1 MTNLFR
7 KALLLATIVYA
18 QAVVAQ
24 TRVDGLAAMQLED
37 WDKAISIYTALT
49 QANPADQ
56 DALLTLSNAY
66 LAKGDKVKAREVANT
81 AFNAKT
87 DVPMAFVAL
96 GKVLLLEGKTAEA
109 SEQFSRAAKKGKKD
123 IDILRQIGESYTYYI
138 PQGSNRPDLT
148 RAVEL
153 LNAALDFNSKDI
165 PSLMARGYAYKEQ
178 GNGGLA
184 AQNYE
189 LAEQLEPKNPLPKLM
204 LAKVYKA
211 AKLPEK
217 AVAYFD
223 KSIAVAPN
231 YTPAL
236 RAKAEHLYFSRKWE
250 QATQALKDLVKNGAE
265 VKIEDEM
272 LLANSL
278 YITKDCKGCSELVEK
293 ILKKDPSKNYLR
305 RLQAYCDY
313 DNGQYERGLE
323 LLKDYFKT
331 APADKII
338 ASDYQ
343 YLGNFQLKTKADTLV
358 AISNLK
364 KAISMDTSAWP
375 LYKDIAK
382 IYYNKRMNCESA
394 GAFKMYYDSVPTPKS
409 DEAADMYYWGVAQY
423 YCKDDTLRYAHAE
436 QTFKTITELI
446 PSAGIGWL
454 WAAKAARQQDPSGTE
469 IEANP
474 ELANQ
479 YGKARLYY
487 EKYAEIA
494 GADKEKNKKE
504 LLPAYQYLAYCY
516 LVKNESDKFYPAIE
530 KWLELETDPAARET
544 IMQMKDSFGKDVPL
558 VPSSPGTSTTPVPG
572 GGGGKN

>member
-1 MTNLFR
+1 MTNLLR

-18 QAVVAQ
+18 QAAIAQ
-24 TRVDGLAAMQLED
+24 TRADGLAAMQLED

-49 QANPADQ
+49 KADPTDQ

-66 LAKGDKVKAREVANT
+66 LAKGDKAKAQELTDA

-96 GKVLLLEGKTAEA
+96 GRGLLLKGQSAEA

-123 IDILRQIGESYTYYI
+123 IDVLRQIGESYIYYI

-148 RAVEL
+148 RAVQL
-153 LNAALDFNSKDI
+153 LDAALDYNSKNI

-178 GNGGLA
+178 GNGGMA

-217 AVAYFD
+217 AVDYFD
-223 KSIAVAPN
+223 KSIAVAPT

-236 RAKAEHLYFSRKWE
+236 RAKAEHLYFGRKWE
-250 QATQALKDLVKNGAE
+250 QATQALKDLVNNGTE

-313 DNGQYERGLE
+313 DNGEYERGLE
-323 LLKDYFKT
+323 ILKDYFKT

-343 YLGNFQLKTKADTLV
+343 YLGNFQLKTKGDTLE
-358 AISNLK
+358 AIGNLK
-364 KAISMDTSAWP
+364 KAISMDTTAWP

-382 IYYNKRMNCESA
+382 IYYTKRMNCESA
-394 GAFKMYYDSVPTPKS
+394 EAFKMYYDSVPTPKS
-409 DEAADMYYWGVAQY
+409 DEAADMYYLGVAQY
-423 YCKDDTLRYAHAE
+423 YCKDDTLRYVHAE
-436 QTFKTITELI
+436 QTFKKITELI
-446 PSAGIGWL
+446 PTAGIGWL

-479 YGKARLYY
+479 YGKAREYY

-494 GADKEKNKKE
+494 SADKEKNKKE

-530 KWLELETDPAARET
+530 KWLELETDTTAREN
-544 IMQMKDSFGKDVPL
+544 IMQMKDSFGKDGSVVPT
-558 VPSSPGTSTTPVPG
+558 SPGTATPAPG
-572 GGGGKN
+572 SGGGKN